1 MDDSATDGSA
11 THVRER
17 GPGGGPER
25 STLVERILG
34 LLPLPYVGAAL
45 LMAAVLGPPGSLL
58 IAYLETGDL
67 AGSLESFFYGYIPAR
82 LWQRVLSV
90 VLWYVFYAIL
100 FWAIR
105 HARLSVLEAEGDLK
119 LLLSEPGAFRRAFGS
134 LSRLGPALLIGLVVE
149 VLFIGDYR
157 ARLAHAPGTV
167 SRVYEAI
174 SGPPLYVM
182 VGTALWVY
190 GSALWGLYRLGR
202 GPLQLKPFY
211 EDKTMGLR
219 PLASLSLSLSLAYFV
234 LLLIMVLMLFIG
246 PVRPEYVGT
255 VMALLL
261 LGVGLFFLPLLGA
274 HRRMK
279 EEKDTLKKALQA
291 RWGEVLTRSLA
302 PGDDTNATASFAAEI
317 DAVVTLQ
324 ALDGKVAAIPTWPF
338 DMSILS
344 RLGVMV
350 LPIVVGLVTQL
361 VANLLGL

>member
-1 MDDSATDGSA
+1 MDGSA
-11 THVRER
+11 AGAHEQRSTA
-17 GPGGGPER
+17 GPER
-25 STLVERILG
+25 PTLVERVLG
-34 LLPLPYVGAAL
+34 LLPMPYVGVAL

-82 LWQRVLSV
+82 LWQRILSV
-90 VLWYVFYAIL
+90 VLWYAFYTIL

-105 HARLSVLEAEGDLK
+105 HARISVLKAEAGLK
-119 LLLSEPGAFRRAFGS
+119 PLLSEPDAFRRAFGS
-134 LSRLGPALLIGLVVE
+134 LSRLGPALLVGLLVE

-157 ARLAHAPGTV
+157 ARLAHAPGTI
-167 SRVYEAI
+167 SRIYEAA

-190 GSALWGLYRLGR
+190 GTALWGLYRLGR
-202 GPLQLKPFY
+202 GPLRLKPFY
-211 EDKTMGLR
+211 EDRTMGLR

-255 VMALLL
+255 VIALLL

-279 EEKDTLKKALQA
+279 EEKDALKKALQA
-291 RWGEVLTRSLA
+291 RWGEVVTRSLA
-302 PGDDTNATASFAAEI
+302 ADDDADATASLVAHV
-317 DAVVTLQ
+317 DAVVALQ
-324 ALDGKVAAIPTWPF
+324 ALDRKVATVSTWPL
-338 DMSILS
+338 DTSILS
-344 RLGVMV
+344 KLGVMIVPV
-350 LPIVVGLVTQL
+350 LIGLLTQL
-361 VANLLGL
+361 AANLLGL

>member
-1 MDDSATDGSA
+1 MDSSATTRRDP
-11 THVRER
+11 

-25 STLVERILG
+25 PTLVERVLG
-34 LLPLPYVGAAL
+34 LLPMPYVWAAL
-45 LMAAVLGPPGSLL
+45 LVAAVLGSPGSLL
-58 IAYLETGDL
+58 LAYLETGDL
-67 AGSLESFFYGYIPAR
+67 ARSLESFFFGYVPAR
-82 LWQRVLSV
+82 LWQRILAV
-90 VLWYVFYAIL
+90 VLWYAFYTIL

-105 HARLSVLEAEGDLK
+105 HARLSVLAAEEDLK
-119 LLLSEPGAFRRAFGS
+119 PLLSEPDAFRRAFGS
-134 LSRLGPALLIGLVVE
+134 LSRFGPALLIGLIVE
-149 VLFIGDYR
+149 ALFIGEYR
-157 ARLAHAPGTV
+157 ARLGHAPGTV

-182 VGTALWVY
+182 VGTTLWVY
-190 GSALWGLYRLGR
+190 VSALWGLYRLGR
-202 GPLQLKPFY
+202 GPLRLEPFY

-255 VMALLL
+255 VIALLL

-279 EEKDTLKKALQA
+279 EEKDALKKALLA
-291 RWGEVLTRSLA
+291 RWGEILTRSLA
-302 PGDDTNATASFAAEI
+302 PDDDADATASLAAEI
-317 DAVVTLQ
+317 DAVVALQ
-324 ALDGKVAAIPTWPF
+324 ALDRKVASIPTWPF
-338 DMSILS
+338 DISILS